1 MKKLVVVLMF
11 FIFSISQAA
20 TTMPESGWWWNA
32 GESGRGFNLEI
43 QNNTLFLATF
53 IYDDSG
59 NATWYTAA
67 GPMTNAT
74 QFTAKLLK
82 FQGGQCLTCPY
93 KAPTNTG
100 DAGDITI
107 TFTSANTA
115 TVTWAG
121 GTTNIQRFDF
131 AAQSEPPNSLLGEW
145 VFVEGSQTFPL
156 YFGER
161 ITFNST
167 VPDATSVGGAYAVGS
182 RSGSTSRIAVGDNSG
197 PPVDYIILLDSS
209 TSYYTAYQFALTAF
223 NRIEG
228 LSWTYLKTGS
238 PSGGGTPFIA
248 FRTKSKSFVTTG
260 TGPRASI
267 SNATDL
273 FTEQDY
279 EEISRIKA
287 GLSSRIVVRG
297 VITAP
302 QPSIYDAITKLKNT
316 LYQKQK

>member
-1 MKKLVVVLMF
+1 MKKLIFAVML
-11 FIFSISQAA
+11 FIFSTAQSA

-43 QNNTLFLATF
+43 QNNTVFLATF

-93 KAPTNTG
+93 RAPTNTG

-107 TFTSANTA
+107 NFTSANTA

-121 GTTNIQRFDF
+121 GTTSIQRFDF

-145 VFVEGSQTFPL
+145 VIVEGSQASPL

-161 ITFNST
+161 ITFNGTIADNT
-167 VPDATSVGGAYAVGS
+167 VVGGAYAVGS
-182 RSGSTSRIAVGDNSG
+182 RTGSSTRIAIGTNSG
-197 PPVDYIILLDSS
+197 PPVDYILLLDYS
-209 TSYYTAYQFALTAF
+209 TSYYTAYQFSLTAF

-228 LSWTYLKTGS
+228 LTWTYLKTGS
-238 PSGGGTPFIA
+238 PTGGGTPFIA
-248 FRTKSKSFVTTG
+248 FRAKSKSFVTTG
-260 TGPRASI
+260 IGPRAAI
-267 SNATDL
+267 SDATDL
-273 FTEQDY
+273 LTEQDY
-279 EEISRIKA
+279 EEIARIKA
-287 GLSSRIVVRG
+287 SLSSRATARG
-297 VITAP
+297 TVTTP
-302 QPSIYDAITKLKNT
+302 QSSIYDAVIKLKNT
-316 LYQKQK
+316 LNKK